1 VAVATQTVERRPRV
15 LLAEDD
21 TEMRFLVARALRK
34 DGFEVLEFPNGV
46 LLTEWIDD
54 RLAERGELDISLLVT
69 DIRMPGPSG
78 LEVAKKLRAKAI
90 TVPMIVMTGF
100 GDQDTAHDVR
110 ELDAVSFDKP
120 FSLDH
125 LRSTACLLM
134 SQRAA
139 RSPQ

>member
-100 GDQDTAHDVR
+100 GDQDTANDVR

-125 LRSTACLLM
+125 LRSTATMLL
-134 SQRAA
+134 SRRAA
-139 RSPQ
+139 SSPQ